1 MFSIPVFGERQHF
14 SHKVDIILLRWL
26 SLLKAFFFLSSMLI
40 FTVNVFK
47 LFGRK
52 LPEEDET
59 LTKHVEQ

>member
-1 MFSIPVFGERQHF
+1 MFDIPVFGEREHF
-14 SHKVDIILLRWL
+14 SPQSWHNSAKMVVVIESI
-26 SLLKAFFFLSSMLI
+26 FFLSSMLI

>member
-1 MFSIPVFGERQHF
+1 MVVVIESI
-14 SHKVDIILLRWL
+14 
-26 SLLKAFFFLSSMLI
+26 FFLSGMLI